1 LLLEEYRLLQSAQRA
16 PEEAAALLHRR
27 DRFIAERIGASLA
40 EGETGLLFMGAL
52 HQVARLLPPRIRVE
66 YLAVRAR

>member
-1 LLLEEYRLLQSAQRA
+1 LRYELDGEIRER
-16 PEEAAALLHRR
+16 EEAVC
-27 DRFIAERIGASLA
+27 FIAERIGASLA

-52 HQVARLLPPRIRVE
+52 HQVARLLPTRIRVE